1 MTTLLVQHTDRTT
14 SPRMRVF
21 VRDLAALFQQQ
32 MYFWG
37 CDAKVDRNL
46 LNRLGGERIAREVSC
61 GEGSSRYR
69 WRWHSGTV
77 ELHSFCAGWYP
88 DDESAA
94 GIVYIR
100 GYKRFFDCKGGEP
113 VEPGKYFESRFLYAN
128 NVEIQALLRPL
139 LTWLVEYERRVELEK
154 GVAYRARC
162 YRLYR
167 RQKHSKPW
175 LHVRAAEPMAVA
187 LEAVRAFVAAHGIS
201 ALNVAGSRGSKEPE
215 VGAFVRKVLSGA
227 LLNQFVHYADGEER
241 LHPADGGP
249 PPDNLLTG

>member
-1 MTTLLVQHTDRTT
+1 MMTPVAPYTASTV
-14 SPRMRVF
+14 SPRTRVF

-46 LNRLGGERIAREVSC
+46 LSRLGGERIAREVSC

-100 GYKRFFDCKGGEP
+100 GYRRFFDCKGGEP
-113 VEPGKYFESRFLYAN
+113 VEPGKYFEGRFLYAN
-128 NVEIQALLRPL
+128 NVDLQALLRPL

-162 YRLYR
+162 YRLDR

-175 LHVRAAEPMAVA
+175 LSPTQARAW
-187 LEAVRAFVAAHGIS
+187 LERFLASPETTPRAREVLRDS
-201 ALNVAGSRGSKEPE
+201 RAGDKHPRQ
-215 VGAFVRKVLSGA
+215 RKPLSGSYRA
-227 LLNQFVHYADGEER
+227 SLSA
-241 LHPADGGP
+241 AA
-249 PPDNLLTG
+249 